1 MENVKFSVMHLEAKS
16 LLALIAKQIYPAGS
30 HALINDKI
38 HNCFSQYDRPN
49 ATLIF
54 VVLVYQ
60 WD

>member
-16 LLALIAKQIYPAGS
+16 LLLLIAKQMYPAGS
-30 HALINDKI
+30 HALINDRML
-38 HNCFSQYDRPN
+38 NFSHSSNRPN

-60 WD
+60 

>member
-30 HALINDKI
+30 HALIKI
-38 HNCFSQYDRPN
+38 HNFFPQYDRPN